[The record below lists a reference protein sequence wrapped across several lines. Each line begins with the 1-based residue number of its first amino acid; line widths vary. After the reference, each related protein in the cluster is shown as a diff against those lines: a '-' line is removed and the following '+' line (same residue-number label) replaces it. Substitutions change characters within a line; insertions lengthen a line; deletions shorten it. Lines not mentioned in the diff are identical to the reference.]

1 MIIRYDPIAMRI
13 SVVLPDTLEKEID
26 RYKRQH
32 GATTSSVVREALQ
45 QYLVEDRRRAAG
57 QALKRA
63 AAKDPL
69 DLERARRA
77 LGELRQDRELSD
89 RL

>member
-1 MIIRYDPIAMRI
+1 MRI
-13 SVVLPDTLEKEID
+13 TVVLPDELEKEMN

-45 QYLVEDRRRAAG
+45 RYLVDERRQAAG
-57 QALKRA
+57 AALKRA
-63 AAKDPL
+63 AAKDAIDPKQVRQA
-69 DLERARRA
+69 LEQLKR
-77 LGELRQDRELSD
+77 DRERSD